1 MREER
6 IADYSD
12 YRASLELNRERNDG
26 SLSPFTFICVV
37 LILTL
42 MGAITLYS
50 ASYPEAIMNGLP
62 HWYYIAR
69 QGMFAVLGLIVA
81 VIIVI
86 IPEKWIRL
94 SSYPLLVIS
103 LSSLLLTLFSPYGV
117 TVLGARRWLD
127 LPLLPQFQP
136 SEIVKISVIIFLSH
150 FFSEPK
156 YRKYL
161 GWYFVIPI
169 LIVLLFAALILLQKA
184 YTTTILFLLTALVLF
199 LAGGYKLRYII
210 TFCAFLIV
218 PALCFLFSE
227 SYRVKRIASFIFPD
241 LDPSGL
247 NWQINMSLA
256 AIREGGIFG
265 KGLGNGYY
273 KLGSLPEVQNDFIFS
288 SFAEECGLVGVFI
301 MLILFG
307 LFALLGIRASQRE
320 RIRNPFYSN
329 LALGITAMIV
339 FQVMINV
346 AVVTGLLP
354 PTGIPLPFFSQGGT
368 NLFVV
373 IAECGLLYKV
383 IRHSVRSRNG

>member
-1 MREER
+1 MREDR
-6 IADYSD
+6 ISDYSD
-12 YRASLELNRERNDG
+12 YRAALELNRDRNDG
-26 SLSPFTFICVV
+26 SLSPFTFICVT

-42 MGAITLYS
+42 MGGITLYS

-69 QGMFAVLGLIVA
+69 QGIFALLGLIVA
-81 VIIVI
+81 CIIAV
-86 IPEKWIRL
+86 IPEKWIKL
-94 SSYPLLVIS
+94 SSFPLLAIS
-103 LSSLLLTLFSPYGV
+103 LAALLLTLFSPYGV

-136 SEIVKISVIIFLSH
+136 SEIVKISMIIFLSH

-156 YRKYL
+156 FRKYL
-161 GWYFVIPI
+161 GWYYVIPV
-169 LIVLLFAALILLQKA
+169 LLTLLFAVLILMQKA
-184 YTTTILFLLTALVLF
+184 YTTTILFLITCLVLF
-199 LAGGYKLRYII
+199 LAGGFKLRYII
-210 TFCAFLIV
+210 TFCAFLAV
-218 PALCFLFSE
+218 PALCVLFSE
-227 SYRVKRIASFIFPD
+227 GYRVKRIASFIFPD

-247 NWQINMSLA
+247 NWQINMSLS
-256 AIREGGIFG
+256 AIGEGGFFG

-288 SFAEECGLVGVFI
+288 SFAEECGLIGVFI
-301 MLILFG
+301 LFILFA

-320 RIRNPFYSN
+320 RMISPFYSN

-339 FQVMINV
+339 FQVLINI

-368 NLFVV
+368 NLFV
-373 IAECGLLYKV
+373 IICECGLLYRV